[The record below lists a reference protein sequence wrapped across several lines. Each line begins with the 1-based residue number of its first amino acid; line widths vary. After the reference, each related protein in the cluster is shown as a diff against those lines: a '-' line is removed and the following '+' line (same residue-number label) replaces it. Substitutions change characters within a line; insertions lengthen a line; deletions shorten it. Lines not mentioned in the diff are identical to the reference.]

1 MGAGLPHQ
9 CEEAPQEAGLKVV
22 ARLNTIR
29 LQKCTAM
36 DLHTSDSKCADQNL
50 LQHTPFHARGQSA
63 AANEVACSLI
73 CRTRDWTNSISIE
86 LGTDRRPLCDAA
98 CCLEQAIS

>member
-29 LQKCTAM
+29 LQKCAAM
-36 DLHTSDSKCADQNL
+36 DLHTSDSKCADHETCFSTYLFTQEGKA
-50 LQHTPFHARGQSA
+50 LQ
-63 AANEVACSLI
+63 
-73 CRTRDWTNSISIE
+73 
-86 LGTDRRPLCDAA
+86 
-98 CCLEQAIS
+98 